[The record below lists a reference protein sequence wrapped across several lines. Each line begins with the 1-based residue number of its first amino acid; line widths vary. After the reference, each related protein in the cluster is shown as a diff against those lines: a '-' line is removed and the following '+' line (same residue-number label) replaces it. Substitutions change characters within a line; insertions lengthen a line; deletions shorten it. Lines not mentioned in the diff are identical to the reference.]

1 MKNMNKK
8 KNRKIM
14 VSVIL
19 GIVLLSGIA
28 VAEVGHISR
37 GPGITLSS
45 IAIDDSAGGTDN
57 TAVYNIS
64 AYLDPEVGVS
74 EHVELSID
82 PSSPNWAYT
91 FSETEFDMEPGDT
104 KNVTLSMELPDG
116 TTAGNYFIKVN
127 GNASVLGIPGLPSE
141 TAFTQCFVNV
151 SATVVMSAAAVPT
164 LMPTGIIALAGLL
177 AVVAVGRIRRK
188 KLK

>member
-1 MKNMNKK
+1 MKN

-19 GIVLLSGIA
+19 GIMLVSGIA

-37 GPGITLSS
+37 SPGVTLSS

-64 AYLDPEVGVS
+64 DYLDPEVGVS

-82 PSSPNWAYT
+82 PSSPNWTYT
-91 FSETEFDMEPGDT
+91 FSETVFDMDPGDT
-104 KNVTLSMELPDG
+104 KNVTLTMELPDG
-116 TTAGNYFIKVN
+116 TTAGNYLIKVKC
-127 GNASVLGIPGLPSE
+127 NASVPAMPGFPPE
-141 TAFTQCFVNV
+141 TTFTQCFVNV
-151 SATVVMSAAAVPT
+151 SATVVTYAAAVPT
-164 LMPTGIIALAGLL
+164 LMPTVIIALAGLL

>member
-1 MKNMNKK
+1 MKNMNRK

-14 VSVIL
+14 VAVIL

-91 FSETEFDMEPGDT
+91 FSETEFDMVPGDT

-127 GNASVLGIPGLPSE
+127 GNASVLGIPGLPPE

-188 KLK
+188 K